1 MVVGSI
7 GVGGVGAGMS
17 PGFPAFVAQR
27 AVSVVVLPSGNTE
40 TEESRHVDR
49 VPGTAV
55 RAQVQACVQACVMT
69 LSRDGRIRIR
79 RIVNEGVL

>member
-7 GVGGVGAGMS
+7 GVGVGDAGAGMS
-17 PGFPAFVAQR
+17 PGLPAFVAQW
-27 AVSVVVLPSGNTE
+27 AVSVVVLLSGNTE

-55 RAQVQACVQACVMT
+55 RAQVQVQVQACVG
-69 LSRDGRIRIR
+69 DIDD
-79 RIVNEGVL
+79 VE